1 MAFLIFLGG
10 DLKGRK
16 FEFDRDDITVGRSHD
31 NTIPANDPSISSNHC
46 RFQRN
51 GDTYTVTD
59 TGSTNGSFVNGIKV
73 TETVDIHPKDIIQ
86 LGDMEIIFD
95 APELLQGDDYAERT
109 TTTGIIV
116 KPGSVVRDVPTDED
130 AGFAAR
136 KDSKKVW
143 VIVTI
148 VAVVGAGIAL
158 VWFLMRLFCS

>member
-16 FEFDRDDITVGRSHD
+16 FEFDRDEITVGRSHD
-31 NTIPANDPSISSNHC
+31 NTIPASDPSISSHHC
-46 RFQRN
+46 RFLRD
-51 GDTYTVTD
+51 GDSFTVTD
-59 TGSTNGSFVNGIKV
+59 NESTNGSFVNGIPV

-86 LGDMEIIFD
+86 LGDLEIIFD

-116 KPGSVVRDVPTDED
+116 KPGSVVRDVPTDDD

-148 VAVVGAGIAL
+148 AAVVAAGIAFI
-158 VWFLMRLFCS
+158 WFLMRLFRS